1 MPSYEF
7 WYNEEYTYKAWFTA
21 ENKEEA
27 ERLMALV
34 DEGELDLDA
43 LPEFGKKDKGYEIN
57 IDPFWEVED

>member
-1 MPSYEF
+1 
-7 WYNEEYTYKAWFTA
+7 
-21 ENKEEA
+21 
-27 ERLMALV
+27 MALV